1 MIKDSVGFESFSA
14 LDIRVG
20 TVKRVEI
27 FAEARKPA
35 YKLWVDFGE
44 EVGVLKSSAQITDC
58 YNIEALIDMQ
68 VMGVVNFEPR
78 QIANFMSECL
88 ILGIYTERGVVLIIP
103 KTDCKNGEK
112 LG

>member
-1 MIKDSVGFESFSA
+1 
-14 LDIRVG
+14 
-20 TVKRVEI
+20 
-27 FAEARKPA
+27 
-35 YKLWVDFGE
+35 
-44 EVGVLKSSAQITDC
+44 
-58 YNIEALIDMQ
+58 MQ